1 MNRGCF
7 FWGFNLVQMDKLSR
21 NNWKVTC
28 YWKMGDTAS
37 CYSLMLQ
44 LFIESNMLWET
55 TQFKQSKHCQLHS
68 FERTT
73 TAVLALEHHWKT
85 KDSLTTWEEPP
96 YQYLCW
102 KCQKKTNL
110 LLSYSF
116 KFCMHWDCRF
126 RLINFHPTH
135 LYTQSHDPFWP
146 RISEGLP
153 GGILCNDSGSALATC
168 SRTLRHT
175 YNRHHHHHHD
185 HHHHDHH
192 HHHFHLHE
200 GSKFI
205 TPSEQ
210 YVDWGN
216 NIIYISMRD
225 QKSPPPMSNMLIG
238 VITSTISPWGLRG
251 RLYTRKRV
259 RLYTRDRAR
268 LYTRK
273 GSSSSNSSI

>member
-7 FWGFNLVQMDKLSR
+7 FGGFNLVQMDKLSR

-44 LFIESNMLWET
+44 LFIESSMLWET

-96 YQYLCW
+96 YQFLCW

-116 KFCMHWDCRF
+116 KCLHAL
-126 RLINFHPTH
+126 RLQVSAYQLPP
-135 LYTQSHDPFWP
+135 YTSLH
-146 RISEGLP
+146 
-153 GGILCNDSGSALATC
+153 SGSWPLLTQN
-168 SRTLRHT
+168 LRRFPWR
-175 YNRHHHHHHD
+175 N
-185 HHHHDHH
+185 
-192 HHHFHLHE
+192 
-200 GSKFI
+200 
-205 TPSEQ
+205 
-210 YVDWGN
+210 
-216 NIIYISMRD
+216 SM
-225 QKSPPPMSNMLIG
+225 
-238 VITSTISPWGLRG
+238 
-251 RLYTRKRV
+251 
-259 RLYTRDRAR
+259 
-268 LYTRK
+268 
-273 GSSSSNSSI
+273 